1 MVSASTNSSAA
12 VPRILLVEDDGAVRR
27 ALQLLL
33 RAEGYDVRAYPSAV
47 GLSYDPEALRSDCLV
62 ADLVMPDK
70 DAIDLL
76 TAMRAAGWE
85 GQAIL
90 ISGFL
95 DSDRERMARDAGYTK
110 ILPKPIGDAV
120 LSKAVAELLAGKRQP
135 APSSRTTAH

>member
-1 MVSASTNSSAA
+1 MVSASKNSSAA

-47 GLSYDPEALRSDCLV
+47 GLSHDPEALRSDCLV
-62 ADLVMPDK
+62 ADLIMPGK
-70 DAIDLL
+70 DALELL
-76 TAMRAAGWE
+76 TAMRAAGWQ

-95 DSDRERMARDAGYTK
+95 NSDHERKAREAGYTT

-120 LSKAVAELLAGKRQP
+120 LTKAVADLLAGKLP
-135 APSSRTTAH
+135 APSSATTAH

>member
-1 MVSASTNSSAA
+1 MASVLNSSSAE

-47 GLSYDPEALRSDCLV
+47 GLSQDPEALRSDCLV

-70 DAIDLL
+70 DAIELL
-76 TAMRAAGWE
+76 VGLRSAGWQ

-90 ISGFL
+90 ISGYL
-95 DSDRERMARDAGYTK
+95 NAERECKAREAGYVK
-110 ILPKPIGDAV
+110 IMPKPFAEAA
-120 LSKAVAELLAGKRQP
+120 LTRAVADVLAG
-135 APSSRTTAH
+135 